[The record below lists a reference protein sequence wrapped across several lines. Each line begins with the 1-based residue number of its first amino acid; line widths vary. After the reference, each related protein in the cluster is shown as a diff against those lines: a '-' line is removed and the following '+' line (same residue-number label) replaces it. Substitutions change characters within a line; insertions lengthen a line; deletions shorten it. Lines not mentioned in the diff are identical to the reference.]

1 MLERHASF
9 GGAKGCSSTL
19 SLRIVLSEIDFDL
32 RADALVKSGMSKLL
46 ALVIIAMMVIQLIKP
61 LGWPGLKRRS
71 DFWKLAVLA
80 MAAISITAALGHWT

>member
-1 MLERHASF
+1 MLERRVLFDAQR
-9 GGAKGCSSTL
+9 TL
-19 SLRIVLSEIDFDL
+19 QHLLRIVLSEIDFDL

>member
-1 MLERHASF
+1 MPERRAPS
-9 GGAKGCSSTL
+9 GGAKDAPAAS
-19 SLRIVLSEIDFDL
+19 SLRFPKIDFDL
-32 RADALVKSGMSKLL
+32 QADALVRSGMSKLL